1 MRQKLLSGGMPPERF
16 SSLDCACEPTWRVWP
31 FSSSAAARLLNLLS
45 APLMIPLVAVISR
58 ASDEHPGVARLW
70 PGGENKIGRRTSH
83 QEELKAIGAF
93 LLPRAATG
101 VSLVAV

>member
-1 MRQKLLSGGMPPERF
+1 MFDESGFVKKGKESVGVARQYCGTI
-16 SSLDCACEPTWRVWP
+16 D
-31 FSSSAAARLLNLLS
+31 LLS

-83 QEELKAIGAF
+83 QEEFKAIGAF

>member
-1 MRQKLLSGGMPPERF
+1 
-16 SSLDCACEPTWRVWP
+16 
-31 FSSSAAARLLNLLS
+31 
-45 APLMIPLVAVISR
+45 MIPLVAVISR